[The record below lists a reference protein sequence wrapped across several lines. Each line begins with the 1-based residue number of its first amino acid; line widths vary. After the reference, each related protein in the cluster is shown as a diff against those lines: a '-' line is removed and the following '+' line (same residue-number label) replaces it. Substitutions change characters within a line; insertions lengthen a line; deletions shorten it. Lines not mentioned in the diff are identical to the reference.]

1 LSQFTDFGL
10 AAPILKALTEE
21 GYTAPTPIQTK
32 SLPDVMAGRDLLG
45 IAQTGTGKTA
55 AFALPILHRLAANPK
70 APARRGCRALVLSP
84 TRELASQICD
94 SFRVYGRHLRL
105 SATVVFGG
113 VPLGKQERTMA
124 PGVDILVATPGRL
137 LDLIDRRSLT
147 LEGVE
152 ILVLDEA
159 DQMLDLGFI
168 HALRRVVQLL
178 PKQRQTLFFS
188 ATMPKTI
195 AGLADSFL
203 KDPIKVSVAPVATT
217 AERVDQSVIFVSTGD
232 KLPLLRTVLAD
243 PAVERTLVFTR
254 TKHGADKVV
263 RHLEGH
269 GVASAAIH
277 GNKSQGQRE
286 RALAA
291 FRAGTTRVLIATD
304 IAARGIDVDGVSH
317 VINFDLPNVPESY
330 VHRIGRTARAGAA
343 GIAISFCNTEE
354 RAYLRDIERLTRLPV
369 PVSALPAGF
378 SAAKVEAP
386 VRVVEEPK
394 RGPAPHSR
402 GGQGRGNGRSSEGGH
417 RGEGRRDGWAPH
429 PHGDLSPNG
438 QRNRRRGG
446 GSGQAASGSNG
457 QANGGQ
463 NRGGQSQGA
472 AKPNGGR
479 ARPAGQSASSRGAAE
494 GASVAWL
501 DRARRPSR

>member
-1 LSQFTDFGL
+1 MSQFTDFGL

-203 KDPIKVSVAPVATT
+203 KDPVKVSVAPVATT

-343 GIAISFCNTEE
+343 GIAISFCNSEE

-386 VRVVEEPK
+386 VRV
-394 RGPAPHSR
+394 
-402 GGQGRGNGRSSEGGH
+402 
-417 RGEGRRDGWAPH
+417 
-429 PHGDLSPNG
+429 
-438 QRNRRRGG
+438 
-446 GSGQAASGSNG
+446 
-457 QANGGQ
+457 
-463 NRGGQSQGA
+463 
-472 AKPNGGR
+472 
-479 ARPAGQSASSRGAAE
+479 
-494 GASVAWL
+494 
-501 DRARRPSR
+501 